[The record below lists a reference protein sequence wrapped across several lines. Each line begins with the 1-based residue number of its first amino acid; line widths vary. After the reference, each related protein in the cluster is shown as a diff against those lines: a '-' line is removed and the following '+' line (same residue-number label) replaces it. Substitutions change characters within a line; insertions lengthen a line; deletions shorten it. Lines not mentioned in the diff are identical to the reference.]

1 VANRNGM
8 STIAGST
15 ALVTGASSGIGAAI
29 AELLA
34 RRGARVL
41 LAGRDESALR
51 RVAERTSGRHHA
63 VDLGRDGAAEELL
76 DWAEDVAGGV
86 DLLVCNAGV
95 GWAGP
100 LVDMPPADLDRL
112 VAVNV
117 LAAFRLTRAVLPDM
131 VRRRRGHVVLV
142 SSIAGCLGVR
152 EEAVYAGTKAALRA
166 FADSVRYEVAGSG
179 VGVSVV
185 VPGVIDT
192 AFFDRRGTPYPRR
205 RPRPR
210 PPEDV
215 ARALVDAVQ
224 RGRAEVFVPGWL
236 RLPAR
241 LHGAVPGLVRTL
253 QRRFG

>member
-1 VANRNGM
+1 MRVPI
-8 STIAGST
+8 SDST
-15 ALVTGASSGIGAAI
+15 ALVTGASSGIGAAT

-41 LAGRDESALR
+41 LTGRDEAALR
-51 RVAERTSGRHHA
+51 RVADRTGGSSHA
-63 VDLGRDGAAEELL
+63 IDLGDDGSVEDLL
-76 DWAEDVAGGV
+76 GWASDVAGEV

-100 LVDMPPADLDRL
+100 LVDMPPAELDRL
-112 VAVNV
+112 VTVNV
-117 LAAFRLTRAVLPDM
+117 LAGLRLTRAVLPGM

-152 EEAVYAGTKAALRA
+152 DEAVYAATKAALRT

-185 VPGVIDT
+185 VPGVVDT

-210 PPEDV
+210 SPEEV
-215 ARALVDAVQ
+215 ALALVDAVQ